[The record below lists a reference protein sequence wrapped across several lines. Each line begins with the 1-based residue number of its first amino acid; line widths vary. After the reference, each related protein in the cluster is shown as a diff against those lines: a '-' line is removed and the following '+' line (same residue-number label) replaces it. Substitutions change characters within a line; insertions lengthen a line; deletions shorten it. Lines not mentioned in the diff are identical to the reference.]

1 MISWFFLSF
10 FLSIAS
16 FSPSKVI
23 LEDPDRPAKLSS
35 LSFCVK
41 TSGKLQPDTPRAI
54 CPWRHQIAL
63 IPDGT
68 FDGFSLFQ
76 RGDCG
81 PSVLGVVPGSFGR
94 LRGRDGATGLV
105 MVSLEEDGVVGVP
118 SEGAVF
124 AGVRSVVDVVGAGG
138 GGVEGGAGLELVVGV
153 RDAGALQ
160 GLDERVGP
168 AGRKVKDWK
177 KYSVS
182 FFALK
187 YPELLSQSA

>member
-1 MISWFFLSF
+1 MVFLFSNEAIAVPVSWGSF
-10 FLSIAS
+10 
-16 FSPSKVI
+16 
-23 LEDPDRPAKLSS
+23 
-35 LSFCVK
+35 
-41 TSGKLQPDTPRAI
+41 
-54 CPWRHQIAL
+54 
-63 IPDGT
+63 
-68 FDGFSLFQ
+68 
-76 RGDCG
+76 RGR
-81 PSVLGVVPGSFGR
+81 LGVLEVAMERP
-94 LRGRDGATGLV
+94 GLV